1 MINKNL
7 KDKIK
12 QMQGEGGPMDQ
23 LFQILEL
30 PDEQFDAISS
40 EINETFKNAFFAP
53 ETKKAL
59 LNSLATMPNVDIEK
73 EREYV
78 KALIEEIQN
87 DGELSANKKDFLTS
101 IMNQSVELLDSV
113 LKNPR
118 EEVEVKIT
126 KIHENAIIPTY
137 AHDSDAGAD
146 IYAVE
151 DITIKPNSTEIIP
164 TGIKVEIPLGYEI
177 QIRPR
182 SGLSAKTKLRI
193 ANAPGTIDAEYRGE
207 IGVIMTNTGNLSHTI
222 NKGDKIAQMVIM
234 PVPMI
239 KWIET
244 KELSETER
252 GEGGY
257 GSTDQE

>member
-78 KALIEEIQN
+78 KTLIEEIQN

-126 KIHENAIIPTY
+126 KIHENAVIPTY

-244 KELSETER
+244 EELSETER

>member
-30 PDEQFDAISS
+30 PDEQFDAIAS

-87 DGELSANKKDFLTS
+87 DRELSANKKDFLTS

-126 KIHENAIIPTY
+126 KIHENAVIPTY

-239 KWIET
+239 KWIEAE
-244 KELSETER
+244 ELSETER
-252 GEGGY
+252 GEGGF
-257 GSTDQE
+257 GHSGKE

>member
-1 MINKNL
+1 MINENL
-7 KDKIK
+7 KEKIK
-12 QMQGEGGPMDQ
+12 QVQGEGGPMDQ

-30 PDEQFDAISS
+30 PDQQFDTIYP
-40 EINETFKNAFFAP
+40 EIQSTFKNAFFAP
-53 ETKKAL
+53 ETKKAV
-59 LNSLATMPNVDIEK
+59 LNSLSTMPNINIEK
-73 EREYV
+73 EREYA
-78 KALIEEIQN
+78 KSLIEEIKN
-87 DGELSANKKDFLTS
+87 DNDLSENKKDFLAM
-101 IMNQSVELLDSV
+101 IMGQSVELLDGV
-113 LKNPR
+113 IKNPR

-126 KIHENAIIPTY
+126 KIHENAVIPTY

-151 DITIKPNSTEIIP
+151 DITIKPNTTEIIP

-207 IGVIMTNTGNLSHTI
+207 IGVIMTNIGNLSQTI

-244 KELSETER
+244 DELSDTER

>member
-30 PDEQFDAISS
+30 PDEQFDAIAS

-73 EREYV
+73 ERAYV

-126 KIHENAIIPTY
+126 KIHENAVIPTY

-244 KELSETER
+244 EELSETER

>member
-73 EREYV
+73 ERAYV

-87 DGELSANKKDFLTS
+87 DGELSTNKKDFLTS

-126 KIHENAIIPTY
+126 KIHENAVIPTY

-244 KELSETER
+244 EELSETER

>member
-1 MINKNL
+1 MINENL
-7 KDKIK
+7 KEKIK
-12 QMQGEGGPMDQ
+12 QVQGEGGPMDQ

-30 PDEQFDAISS
+30 PDQQFDTIYP
-40 EINETFKNAFFAP
+40 EIQSTFKNAFFAP
-53 ETKKAL
+53 ETKKAV
-59 LNSLATMPNVDIEK
+59 LNSLSTMPNINIEK
-73 EREYV
+73 EREYA
-78 KALIEEIQN
+78 KSLIEEIKN
-87 DGELSANKKDFLTS
+87 DNDLSENKKDFLAM
-101 IMNQSVELLDSV
+101 IMGQSVELLDSV
-113 LKNPR
+113 IKNPR
-118 EEVEVKIT
+118 EEIEVKIT
-126 KIHENAIIPTY
+126 RIHENAVIPTY

-151 DITIKPNSTEIIP
+151 DITIKPNTTEIIP

-244 KELSETER
+244 EELSETER

>member
-1 MINKNL
+1 MI
-7 KDKIK
+7 
-12 QMQGEGGPMDQ
+12 MG
-23 LFQILEL
+23 
-30 PDEQFDAISS
+30 
-40 EINETFKNAFFAP
+40 
-53 ETKKAL
+53 
-59 LNSLATMPNVDIEK
+59 
-73 EREYV
+73 
-78 KALIEEIQN
+78 
-87 DGELSANKKDFLTS
+87 
-101 IMNQSVELLDSV
+101 QSVELLDSV
-113 LKNPR
+113 IKNPR

-126 KIHENAIIPTY
+126 RIHENAVIPTY

-146 IYAVE
+146 IYAIE
-151 DITIKPNSTEIIP
+151 DITIKPNTTEIIP

-244 KELSETER
+244 DELSDTER

>member
-30 PDEQFDAISS
+30 PDEQFDAIAS

-73 EREYV
+73 ERAYV

-101 IMNQSVELLDSV
+101 IMNQSIELLDSV

-126 KIHENAIIPTY
+126 KIHENAVIPTY

-244 KELSETER
+244 EELSETER

>member
-30 PDEQFDAISS
+30 PDEQFDAIAS

-73 EREYV
+73 ERAYV

-126 KIHENAIIPTY
+126 KIHENAVIPTY

-151 DITIKPNSTEIIP
+151 NITIKPNSTEIIP

-244 KELSETER
+244 EELSETER

>member
-1 MINKNL
+1 M
-7 KDKIK
+7 
-12 QMQGEGGPMDQ
+12 E
-23 LFQILEL
+23 
-30 PDEQFDAISS
+30 
-40 EINETFKNAFFAP
+40 
-53 ETKKAL
+53 
-59 LNSLATMPNVDIEK
+59 
-73 EREYV
+73 
-78 KALIEEIQN
+78 IEEIKN
-87 DGELSANKKDFLTS
+87 DNDLSENKKDFLAM
-101 IMNQSVELLDSV
+101 IMGQSVELLDSV
-113 LKNPR
+113 IKNPR
-118 EEVEVKIT
+118 EEIEVKIT
-126 KIHENAIIPTY
+126 KIHENAVIPTY

-151 DITIKPNSTEIIP
+151 DITIKPNTTEIIP

-193 ANAPGTIDAEYRGE
+193 ANAPGTIDAGYRGE
-207 IGVIMTNTGNLSHTI
+207 IGVIMTNTGNLSQTI

-244 KELSETER
+244 DELSDTER

>member
-30 PDEQFDAISS
+30 PDEQFDAIAS

-73 EREYV
+73 ERAYV

-87 DGELSANKKDFLTS
+87 DGELSTNKKDFLTS

-126 KIHENAIIPTY
+126 KIHENAVIPTY

-244 KELSETER
+244 EELSETER